1 MNKKFL
7 LILFFGIFL
16 INLNFASAVLTN
28 ATMLNDTFESGNLNL
43 WTDNGATDW
52 VLSITRSV
60 SPTHSVEA
68 SKKTND
74 LLSDNMDMSDA
85 TEIYISFSYW
95 ITSIDPND
103 NVYLNYWDGTAYD
116 QIDEIGDD
124 AEGTWLT
131 FSQTI
136 TDSQYFNNGFHIYIE
151 GSSIDN
157 RENLWI
163 DDVLIKKQYSA
174 NEVPIVSNITSSHE
188 TIKGGEIITVYANT
202 TTHGVNDTEQGTL
215 YLYCDTSDVP
225 TSLNTDCAGGSVTT
239 DIDYPYV
246 FTCLISTP
254 LDDSSNTE
262 YCRVYDGED
271 YSSAVNV
278 TYLTDSSS
286 PTTSVISVA
295 GDSVASYFDISNNG
309 RTDILVSGELNMSC
323 RWSSSDLAYSAMTS
337 VCPISESIANC
348 SVNNVASQGF
358 TTRYVACEDSLG
370 NEQNSTT
377 NLNVG
382 FYLDYT
388 APVTTDNSNI
398 NIQAPPY
405 IVTITESDNVDSDPA
420 TYYCTSSSV
429 GCNPTTII
437 DNGGIVTY
445 TSVNRGVNYLRY
457 YSVDDAGISQTIVNK
472 TININQLPIFNSAV
486 DDAVII
492 ASGATVN
499 VSTVSSEPDA
509 QQLTMYVCSSAS
521 ATSAGCSDT
530 EYCSASESANVSCT
544 FSASSSS
551 GIYNWYAYIFDDSDE
566 AATANPNAGSYAVDA
581 TAPVI
586 TVINPENYANYTQ
599 TSVSFQII
607 LNEVGNFA
615 WYNFDSNLTN
625 NVTMLNSS
633 TTQWSATVSDL
644 TLGLHNVTFYSNDSY
659 GNVGVSSVIYF
670 SRVSPADTTAPAIT
684 ILSPQNASYK
694 NPASTLINISADE
707 NLAWAGYQLNGGSI
721 VDLGNST
728 ATNWNIILSS
738 LTQETKYN
746 LTIYGNDTSNNQN
759 NKTII
764 FYSDSLAPRY
774 SSAQAN
780 PSPSNVSQE
789 VNCSVTWT
797 DIYNITTVKIAENS
811 AGIYENHTIAFS
823 GVSGSA
829 SYLISGSKL
838 TNPGTYECIFYAEDF
853 AGNSNVTSVSFDV
866 NDVTVPVITAISP
879 FNGTTYSVSSILA
892 SITISED
899 ASSAWY
905 SLDGEANVSMSNTS
919 GTSWSFN
926 LVGLLDA
933 EHNITFYANDT
944 SNNLG
949 TFTTIYF
956 TVNAIP
962 DDTTPPAVII
972 ISPGNATYND
982 PSSILVNVTSDENLA
997 WVGYQLNGGSIVNLD
1012 NNTAIN
1018 WNITLSLTNEAEYN
1032 LTIYANDTSDNQN
1045 NKSIVFYVDSLSPR
1059 FTNALASPSPANVS
1073 QAVNCSITLTD
1084 IYNITTVKISENSAG
1099 IYENHTIAFSGV
1111 SGVASYNIIGSKL
1124 TNTGTYECIF
1134 YAEDFAGNSNSTS
1147 VSFDI
1152 NDVTSPLITVTSPSN
1167 GATYNQANLTVS
1179 ITTNE
1184 NISWAG
1190 YSLDGVANISMN
1202 EISPT
1207 SWDASLTGLSN
1218 GAYAIVFSA
1227 NDSSNNIGASSTI
1240 SFTIDVA
1247 AADTTSPVITINTLS
1262 NGTYYTSTTNDLN
1275 ITTDETTNWAVY
1287 KINSGSLTDMSNTTD
1302 KKWNITLSSLGIES
1316 TNFLEVYANDS
1327 VNNTGNTNITFYVD
1341 TLVPRATNFSASP
1354 NPANVSQ
1361 NVLCNAYIEDT
1372 FGLTSVKIE
1381 ENASIPGV
1389 LVNHTISLSST
1400 GWANYTISNVEKGTY
1415 TCRIYATDIA
1425 GNNNFSE
1432 STTFDVND
1440 VIAPLIIINS
1450 PLNQTY
1456 SLTDILFSISLDEDA
1471 SDAKYS
1477 LDGGLNNVSLSGS
1490 TQSWSD
1496 TVALG
1501 SNGGYSVTFYV
1512 NDSSN
1517 NIREN
1522 SVAFS
1527 VDSTLLDTVVPI
1539 ITINTL
1545 VNGSYYASA
1554 TKELNIT
1561 TDEDASGAWYKLN
1574 SGSIIDMSNTTLRKW
1589 NSTLTGLGVESTNT
1603 LEVYAND
1610 SSSNLNTGN
1619 NNITFYADTLAPRIT
1634 SVSASPNPANVS
1646 QNVICNA
1653 YIEDTFGLTSVKIEE
1668 NASISGVFVN
1678 HTISLSSTGWANYT
1692 ISNIEKGT
1700 YTCRIYATDIAGNNN
1715 FSESTTFDVNDVT
1728 APIITINSPLNQTYS
1743 SDSIFIGITTNE
1755 NVGSVVYSLDV
1766 GVTNV
1771 SLIGSGTSWSK
1782 TSVFLDGSHNITFY
1796 VNDSSNNL
1804 GYASTVFSVD
1814 TTSLDTTFPTITIWS
1829 PTNGTY
1835 DLDGAILLNISSDE
1849 ALSWAGWQN
1858 GSDSIVDLGNV
1869 STVNW
1874 NSTVVFSEGIYNLTF
1889 YANDS
1894 SSNQNQEN
1902 SSVVFYVDLTNPS
1915 VDYFSCSD
1923 ANDSGEVIC
1932 FANVSDVIGL
1942 DYAIIGYNATG
1953 VFQNSSQIS
1962 LSGLSDSLNYTIAA
1976 GNSSPPGF
1984 TTQIY
1989 LYDDSGRNNLTESDF
2004 VVISDDT
2011 FPLIYNVT
2019 YSPNTTTDLDPGVR
2033 VNINASIVEDYNISS
2048 VVFMYKNSSA
2058 SSWTSIIM
2066 SNLTTI
2072 NYGAETNTIYNASF
2086 VPQNETWYFQINAT
2100 DAAGNQNIFS
2110 NYTLVVEDDISFLN
2124 STTIPDTK
2132 SITYVQRSENNSLG
2146 ILYLNNTGDG
2156 SLDFNISVVSTIS
2169 SRFNINYTND
2179 DNASYSISSGDNLSL
2194 AILVNTT
2201 DLTTNLFYYNLTI
2214 VSVLGAR
2221 TYEKQ
2226 LNIQTADGPYLVVT
2240 IPTYS
2245 ALVTVGDSNV
2255 GYVAKLEN
2263 FGTQDAQDSY
2273 LNWTLPSGFTI
2284 TSGSENR
2291 NLGVIPIGGF
2301 GTNTIET
2308 SIGGSLGLVNIIAT
2322 GSATSADSA
2331 NDTKEITVSAL
2342 AGTSA
2347 VPEVGSSGG
2356 GGGGSGFSKGGAES
2370 AVYSKTIEIVRGQ
2383 EDSFEIVI
2391 ENNFKNMSLQNLE
2404 LELTGFLSQYI
2415 STSPIKIGKINPGE
2429 SKSFLIKL
2437 KIPSYKESYEEHEL
2451 KAVIKGRVVRS
2462 GENSEISYTET
2473 QNILLIIQEVS
2484 MKESSLSLAEA
2495 ERAVEDMR
2503 KADFNIKDA
2512 DGLLSLAKNKLYENR
2527 NKEAQVLAEEVIE
2540 IRDMAFGVDNL
2551 IRRVASAVQDPK
2563 KSFLLTGNV
2572 MNDFRGND
2580 RNVTLKQL
2588 ISANSLFA
2596 SDDVS
2601 DMLNLAIAS
2610 FERGDYVMAEER
2622 IMDARSL
2629 LLLERKGN
2637 FGLFFYLYW
2646 YFILLVIGFF
2656 IIFVFFGYKQ
2666 YRKSSVTRR
2675 IEDINSE
2682 EENIRKLMQVSQR
2695 NYFLG
2700 KSSSGEYHSIMD
2712 QHQSKLVNIRK
2723 QRLTLRNK
2731 RIRMLKSVQI
2741 IQELKLERMQVE
2753 SEIRKLQE
2761 IYYRDNKIS
2770 ESEYKAQFEILNERL
2785 AEIEGEK
2792 ITLEL
2797 LKGKNKNMNK
2807 QVVKKSLNKEVIK
2820 ARKNVVG
2827 KGKARIM
2834 FLSIWGFLKRP
2845 FNRKENILDKK
2856 KKIRGVRKK

>member
-1456 SLTDILFSISLDEDA
+1456 S
-1471 SDAKYS
+1471 
-1477 LDGGLNNVSLSGS
+1477 
-1490 TQSWSD
+1490 
-1496 TVALG
+1496 
-1501 SNGGYSVTFYV
+1501 
-1512 NDSSN
+1512 
-1517 NIREN
+1517 
-1522 SVAFS
+1522 
-1527 VDSTLLDTVVPI
+1527 
-1539 ITINTL
+1539 
-1545 VNGSYYASA
+1545 
-1554 TKELNIT
+1554 
-1561 TDEDASGAWYKLN
+1561 
-1574 SGSIIDMSNTTLRKW
+1574 
-1589 NSTLTGLGVESTNT
+1589 
-1603 LEVYAND
+1603 
-1610 SSSNLNTGN
+1610 
-1619 NNITFYADTLAPRIT
+1619 
-1634 SVSASPNPANVS
+1634 
-1646 QNVICNA
+1646 
-1653 YIEDTFGLTSVKIEE
+1653 
-1668 NASISGVFVN
+1668 
-1678 HTISLSSTGWANYT
+1678 
-1692 ISNIEKGT
+1692 
-1700 YTCRIYATDIAGNNN
+1700 
-1715 FSESTTFDVNDVT
+1715 
-1728 APIITINSPLNQTYS
+1728 